1 MALRFGVYDLGVA
14 GALGPQKD
22 VIESLQ
28 KSDLRSEAS
37 PRAIMHPK
45 P

>member
-14 GALGPQKD
+14 GALGPYKG
-22 VIESLQ
+22 VIEGLQ
-28 KSDLRSEAS
+28 KSDWPSEAS
-37 PRAIMHPK
+37 PRAINPK